1 MSTNTSLS
9 PSATQPIL
17 YLRML
22 RIAASKVPRYTLKVF
37 HLGKLQTAKVTFWK
51 GFGMDRCQGGLPMW
65 LSGKE
70 STWKC
75 GRRKRNWFNPW
86 VRKIPWRRKWQPTL
100 VFLPGKF
107 HGQRSL
113 AGYIQSIGSQRVRHD
128 WATSTFFSLS
138 LLFSFLWIKDLSK
151 A

>member
-70 STWKC
+70 SVCQCKRL
-75 GRRKRNWFNPW
+75 RRHGFDLW
-86 VRKIPWRRKWQPTL
+86 VGKIPWRRKWQPTP
-100 VFLPGKF
+100 VYLPGKS
-107 HGQRSL
+107 HEQRSQVGCSL
-113 AGYIQSIGSQRVRHD
+113 WVAESDMTKYPTLSII
-128 WATSTFFSLS
+128 LS
-138 LLFSFLWIKDLSK
+138 EIGLL
-151 A
+151 